1 MRSIGSGH
9 VNGMRRSEGTMTRK
23 SDTEKGRQP
32 DKSADRTAAPQ
43 EVITPRHVR
52 IPKFKEK
59 LELLYRHHPFI
70 RRQYEF
76 FAEVGVAPATGSNWV
91 NPPFDPDGVRV
102 NPGTVPAKHFNTVAN
117 VFGVPGPVLL
127 MEDLAE
133 FEKALATFE
142 SGRGAWDKLI
152 RALPNEEKVEIIVNE
167 EKRIVDPDETD
178 EDPGLLQVRNGDEI
192 AISIANPGLK
202 HAVLL
207 QQDPGG
213 WYSLRPTRRV
223 KETEIGDAL
232 IYPRLGP
239 DGVRRFASIEGT
251 GVHLV
256 LAIFTRDP
264 LPAWISD
271 ILLADSLDES
281 LDKTVA
287 TFHNLLAAGP
297 DKCRMFG
304 RRFLVTNAPR
314 RLAEK
319 RGTDKSG
326 GSRH

>member
-1 MRSIGSGH
+1 MRSVGSGH

-32 DKSADRTAAPQ
+32 DKSADRTAEPQ

-314 RLAEK
+314 RLSEK